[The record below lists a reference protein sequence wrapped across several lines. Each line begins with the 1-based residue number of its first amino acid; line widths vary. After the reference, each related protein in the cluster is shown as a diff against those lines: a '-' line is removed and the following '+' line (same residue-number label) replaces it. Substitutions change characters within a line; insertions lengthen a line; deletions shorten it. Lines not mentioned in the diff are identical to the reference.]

1 MDSLF
6 ILTKLG
12 VFFAKFTSLSIPNR
26 RIAIRRPMFSGLRG
40 PSRWPGPRRG
50 FSIERCLIKQI
61 FHLFS
66 QQFVT
71 GQTVHQYGELDPIQ
85 FVVHHFTTSNYLL
98 ALENQ
103 KVLIIDNT
111 KSYGASI
118 QLLPIPV
125 IGRTVSRSAAIAT
138 PKYQQPCGPGPA
150 EKMPTKWPFLQN
162 CISSS
167 HCTWDG
173 CAALQEIRTHKI
185 HAQCNTNHIQN

>member
-1 MDSLF
+1 MVVISCIHLDKLPIPVPIHDMF
-6 ILTKLG
+6 DTYHVEFLTTHQVL
-12 VFFAKFTSLSIPNR
+12 
-26 RIAIRRPMFSGLRG
+26 
-40 PSRWPGPRRG
+40 
-50 FSIERCLIKQI
+50 CLIKQI